1 MCLVF
6 CYAKNTTRVITQAN
20 IMQIPAHRLT
30 LRDYQEE
37 IVQALNSDIRQ
48 AVLVIARRG
57 AKTYTVF
64 TEYII
69 PQMVKEVMNVVI
81 VYPTLSQGYK
91 NFWNNVENDGFKTLD
106 HFPQSLVSRQG
117 NTEDDMRLT
126 LINGS
131 TLMVLGAQN
140 AEALRGANAKIY
152 FFDEFVDLPSG
163 VLGVVRPITN
173 MNGGK
178 IIIASTPKQDGISGG
193 TFKKLHE
200 AAKLRANQYTC
211 YIPGDRFMT
220 KEQMEILR
228 QEYIDEYGNDFLYRQ
243 EILLDWGQSSTA
255 SYYGEI
261 MGRKDKDGS
270 IGEWPYNP
278 AYPVFTAWDL
288 GRSDTMVVGFFQYF
302 KGRPRLIDTL
312 EANGSSLNFIAEA
325 LKEKPYV
332 YAWHFLPHDGTV
344 ASLNDNIRRI
354 DYLHNLGITNI
365 STLKREGVSIG
376 ISYVEDWLP
385 KLLINA
391 GNTGDFTRKIRIYKK
406 KFNPNT
412 GDYVGPDHK
421 SESHLADMLRYLCTA
436 LQYYFNEKGEFILSS
451 SNQQETYESDLVS
464 VPFVSV

>member
-1 MCLVF
+1 
-6 CYAKNTTRVITQAN
+6 
-20 IMQIPAHRLT
+20 MQIPAHRLP
-30 LRDYQEE
+30 LRDYQQE
-37 IVQALNSDIRQ
+37 IVTELNAPELRQ
-48 AVLVIARRG
+48 AVLVVARRG

-64 TEYII
+64 TEYIV
-69 PQMVKEVMNVVI
+69 PEMAKQVMNVVI
-81 VYPTLSQGYK
+81 VYPTLSQGFK
-91 NFWNNVENDGFKTLD
+91 NFWTNIENDGFRTLD
-106 HFPQSLVSRQG
+106 HFPKSLIARQG

-131 TLMVLGAQN
+131 TLFVLGATN

-200 AAKLRANQYTC
+200 AAKERDNQYTC

-220 KEQMEILR
+220 AEQMEILR

-261 MGRKDKDGS
+261 MSKKDKDGS
-270 IGEWPYNP
+270 MGEYPYNP
-278 AYPVFTAWDL
+278 SYPVFTAWDL
-288 GRSDTMVVGFFQYF
+288 GRSDSMVLGFFQFF
-302 KGRPRLIDTL
+302 KNKPRLIDML
-312 EANGSSLNFIAEA
+312 EVNGMGLNSIAEA

-344 ASLNDNIRRI
+344 ASLNDNVRRI
-354 DYLHNLGITNI
+354 DYLHKLGISNI
-365 STLKREGVSIG
+365 STLKREGVTIG
-376 ISYVEDWLP
+376 IGYVEEWLP
-385 KLLINA
+385 KLLINL
-391 GNTGDFTRKIRIYKK
+391 GLTGEFNRKIRI
-406 KFNPNT
+406 
-412 GDYVGPDHK
+412 
-421 SESHLADMLRYLCTA
+421 
-436 LQYYFNEKGEFILSS
+436 
-451 SNQQETYESDLVS
+451 
-464 VPFVSV
+464 

>member
-1 MCLVF
+1 
-6 CYAKNTTRVITQAN
+6 
-20 IMQIPAHRLT
+20 MQIPAHRLP

-37 IVQALNSDIRQ
+37 IVAALNSDDLRQ

-69 PQMVKEVMNVVI
+69 PSMVKEVMNVVI
-81 VYPTLSQGYK
+81 VYPTLAQGFK
-91 NFWNNVENDGFKTLD
+91 NFWNNIENDGFKTLD
-106 HFPQSLVSRQG
+106 HFPKSLISRQG

-178 IIIASTPKQDGISGG
+178 IVIASTPKQDGIAGG

-200 AAKLRANQYTC
+200 AAKTRPNQYTC

-220 KEQMEILR
+220 AEEMEVLR
-228 QEYIDEYGNDFLYRQ
+228 QDYIDEYGNDFLYRQ

-261 MGRKDKDGS
+261 MGVKDKDGTM
-270 IGEWPYNP
+270 GEWPYNP
-278 AYPVFTAWDL
+278 AYKVYTAWDL
-288 GRSDTMVVGFFQYF
+288 GRSDSMVLLFFQFY
-302 KGRPRLIDTL
+302 KNKPRLIDML
-312 EANGSSLNFIAEA
+312 EVNGLGLNAIAEA
-325 LKEKPYV
+325 IHKKPYV

-344 ASLNDNIRRI
+344 ASLNDNVKRI
-354 DYLHNLGITNI
+354 DYLHKLGITNV
-365 STLKREGVSIG
+365 STLKREGVSVGIG
-376 ISYVEDWLP
+376 YVEDWLP
-385 KLLINA
+385 KLLVNL
-391 GNTGDFTRKIRIYKK
+391 GTTGDFSRKIRIYRK
-406 KFNPNT
+406 KFNPT
-412 GDYVGPDHK
+412 SGDYVGPDHK
-421 SESHLADMLRYLCTA
+421 SESHIADALRYLCTV
-436 LQYYFNEKGEFILSS
+436 LQYYFNEKGEFILSLENS
-451 SNQQETYESDLVS
+451 PSEYKSDLATVS
-464 VPFVSV
+464 FY

>member
-1 MCLVF
+1 
-6 CYAKNTTRVITQAN
+6 
-20 IMQIPAHRLT
+20 MQIPAHRLP

-37 IVQALNSDIRQ
+37 IVRELNSDTLRQ

-64 TEYII
+64 TEYIV
-69 PQMVKEVMNVVI
+69 PSMVKEVMNVVI
-81 VYPTLSQGYK
+81 VYPTLAQGFK
-91 NFWNNVENDGFKTLD
+91 NFWNNIENDGFKTLN
-106 HFPQSLVSRQG
+106 HFPKSLVLRQG

-131 TLMVLGAQN
+131 TLMVMGSQN

-200 AAKLRANQYTC
+200 AAKIRDNQYTC

-220 KEQMEILR
+220 KEEMEVLR
-228 QEYIDEYGNDFLYRQ
+228 QEYIDEYGNDFLYKQ

-261 MGRKDKDGS
+261 MSKKDKDGS
-270 IGEWPYNP
+270 IGEWSYNP
-278 AYPVFTAWDL
+278 AYPVYTAWDL
-288 GRSDTMVVGFFQYF
+288 GRSDSMVIGFFQYF
-302 KGRPRLIDTL
+302 KGRPRLIDII
-312 EANGSSLNFIAEA
+312 EQNGSSMKAMA
-325 LKEKPYV
+325 LAIKEKPYV

-344 ASLNDNIRRI
+344 ASLNDGLRRI
-354 DYLHNLGITNI
+354 EVLHAEGITNV
-365 STLKREGVSIG
+365 STLKREGISIG
-376 ISYVEDWLP
+376 IGYVEDWLL
-385 KLLINA
+385 KLLINSGTTA
-391 GNTGDFTRKIRIYKK
+391 DFSRKIRIYRK

-412 GDYVGPDHK
+412 GDYVGPEHK
-421 SESHLADMLRYLCTA
+421 SQSHIADMLRSLCTA
-436 LQYYFNEKGEFILSS
+436 LQYYWNEKGEFILSS
-451 SNQQETYESDLVS
+451 SVTQETYDSDLANVT
-464 VPFVSV
+464 FA

>member
-1 MCLVF
+1 
-6 CYAKNTTRVITQAN
+6 
-20 IMQIPAHRLT
+20 MQIPAHRLP
-30 LRDYQEE
+30 LRDYQQE
-37 IVQALNSDIRQ
+37 IVRELNRDDLRQ
-48 AVLVIARRG
+48 AVLVVARRG

-64 TEYII
+64 TEYIV

-81 VYPTLSQGYK
+81 VYPTLAQGFK
-91 NFWNNVENDGFKTLD
+91 NFWNNIENDGFKTLN
-106 HFPQSLVSRQG
+106 HFPKSLVLRQG

-131 TLMVLGAQN
+131 TLMVMGAQN

-200 AAKLRANQYTC
+200 AAKTRDNQYTC

-220 KEQMEILR
+220 PEEMAVLR
-228 QEYIDEYGNDFLYRQ
+228 QDYIDEYGNDFLYKQ

-261 MGRKDKDGS
+261 MGIKDKDGT

-278 AYPVFTAWDL
+278 AYPVYTAWDL
-288 GRSDTMVVGFFQYF
+288 GRSDSMVIGFFQFF
-302 KGRPRLIDTL
+302 KGKPRLIDLIEVNSLGLNTL
-312 EANGSSLNFIAEA
+312 IEAI
-325 LKEKPYV
+325 KEKPYL
-332 YAWHFLPHDGTV
+332 YGWHFLPHDGTV
-344 ASLNDNIRRI
+344 ASLNDNVKRI
-354 DYLHNLGITNI
+354 DYLHKNQITNA
-365 STLKREGVSIG
+365 STLKREGVSVGIG
-376 ISYVEDWLP
+376 YVEDWLP
-385 KLLINA
+385 KLLINV
-391 GNTGDFTRKIRIYKK
+391 GTTGDLTRKLRIYRK
-406 KFNPNT
+406 KFNATT

-421 SESHLADMLRYLCTA
+421 SESHIADMIRYLCTV
-436 LQYYFNEKGEFILSS
+436 LQYYFNEKGEFALAPE
-451 SNQQETYESDLVS
+451 NNAPEYESDLATVT
-464 VPFVSV
+464 FV

>member
-1 MCLVF
+1 
-6 CYAKNTTRVITQAN
+6 
-20 IMQIPAHRLT
+20 MQIPAHRLP
-30 LRDYQEE
+30 LRDYQQD
-37 IVQALNSDIRQ
+37 IVQALNEESLRQ

-64 TEYII
+64 TEYIV
-69 PQMVKEVMNVVI
+69 PEMVKKTMNVVI
-81 VYPTLSQGYK
+81 VYPTLSQGFK
-91 NFWNNVENDGFKTLD
+91 NFWSNIENDGFKTLD
-106 HFPQSLVSRQG
+106 HFPKSLILRQG
-117 NTEDDMRLT
+117 NTEEDMRLT

-173 MNGGK
+173 MNKGK

-200 AAKLRANQYTC
+200 VAKDRKNQYTC
-211 YIPGDRFMT
+211 YIPGSRFMT
-220 KEQMEILR
+220 PEEMDVLR

-261 MGRKDKDGS
+261 MGRKDKDNTM
-270 IGEWPYNP
+270 GEYPYNP

-302 KGRPRLIDTL
+302 KGKPRLIDLL
-312 EANGSSLNFIAEA
+312 EANGSGLNYIAEQ
-325 LKEKPYV
+325 LKEKPYL

-344 ASLNDNIRRI
+344 ASLNDNVRRI
-354 DYLHNLGITNI
+354 DYLNTLGITNV

-376 ISYVEDWLP
+376 IGYVEHWLP
-385 KLLINA
+385 KILVNL
-391 GNTGDFTRKIRIYKK
+391 GMTGDFSRKIRIYRK

-412 GDYVGPDHK
+412 GDYVGADHK
-421 SESHLADMLRYLCTA
+421 SQSHIADMLRYMCTA
-436 LQYYFNEKGEFILSS
+436 LQYFFNEKGEFLLTLDD
-451 SNQQETYESDLVS
+451 NQTEYQSDLVS
-464 VPFVSV
+464 VDFISV